1 MTSNHSI
8 PEPDPS
14 DAVSDDV
21 PGEAATAPR
30 GGRRLF
36 WWAIAIAVVVLLVDQ
51 GTKWWAESALGNGER
66 IPVIGDVIRFVLLY
80 NPGAAFSIGAGAT
93 WVFTILAGLA
103 MVGIAAYAWRVRSAP
118 WAITLGML
126 LGGATTHFGDRLL
139 RAPGFGRGHVV
150 DFIDYAGF
158 FVGNV
163 ADIVLFAG
171 AVMIVVL
178 SSMDVRTTEDTDAD
192 TDVNVD
198 VDVDTGTDAGTDT
211 NADVVTGTDT
221 KASPAL

>member
-8 PEPDPS
+8 PEPEP
-14 DAVSDDV
+14 SDDV
-21 PGEAATAPR
+21 APDVDVDPQDDAGVAPG

-36 WWAIAIAVVVLLVDQ
+36 WWTIAIALVVLLVDQ
-51 GTKWWAESALGNGER
+51 STKWWAESALGDGER

-118 WAITLGML
+118 WTVALGLL

-163 ADIVLFAG
+163 ADIVLFVG

-178 SSMDVRTTEDTDAD
+178 SSKDARTTVDDTA
-192 TDVNVD
+192 T
-198 VDVDTGTDAGTDT
+198 DTGTG
-211 NADVVTGTDT
+211 TGTEST
-221 KASPAL
+221 PAL

>member
-1 MTSNHSI
+1 MTSNNK
-8 PEPDPS
+8 PAPS
-14 DAVSDDV
+14 DDAHVQDDAV
-21 PGEAATAPR
+21 GAP

-36 WWAIAIAVVVLLVDQ
+36 RWTLVIALVVLLVDQ
-51 GTKWWAESALGNGER
+51 STKWWAESALGDGER

-103 MVGIAAYAWRVRSAP
+103 MVGIATYAWRVRSMA
-118 WAITLGML
+118 WAVALGLL

-163 ADIVLFAG
+163 ADIVLFVG

-178 SSMDVRTTEDTDAD
+178 STKDVPTGGDRDAD
-192 TDVNVD
+192 STP
-198 VDVDTGTDAGTDT
+198 GP
-211 NADVVTGTDT
+211 DT
-221 KASPAL
+221 KTTPAL